1 MKSSTLYLAA
11 LLTLALTAF
20 SCDKKEEVVPD
31 MQEAVATLFWTG
43 DYAADGCGFSILLNE
58 QVYKPQNEGAI
69 AVSFKKEEPMTVEI
83 SYVLPGKKIEYVC
96 GLMRNHSE
104 RINIFALKEI

>member
-1 MKSSTLYLAA
+1 MSSSTLYLTA
-11 LLTLALTAF
+11 LLALALTAF

-31 MQEAVATLFWTG
+31 IQEAVATLYWSG

-58 QVYKPQNEGAI
+58 QIYKPQNEGAI
-69 AVSFKKEEPMTVEI
+69 AASFRKEGPMTVEI

-104 RINIFALKEI
+104 RINIFSLKEI